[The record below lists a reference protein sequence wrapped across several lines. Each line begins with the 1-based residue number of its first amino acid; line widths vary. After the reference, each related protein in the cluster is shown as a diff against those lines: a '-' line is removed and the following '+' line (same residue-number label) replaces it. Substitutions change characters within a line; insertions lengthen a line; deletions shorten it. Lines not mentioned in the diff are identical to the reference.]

1 MKGISYSLI
10 RVVFALIVGLVIV
23 LWPNTAINYLI
34 ITLGVLFLIPGLISL
49 VSYGMNKKKRPMP
62 FPIEGIGS
70 TLFGLVLVI
79 IPQFFA
85 NILTVILGLAIM
97 LGGLQQVYAL
107 VRARRWK
114 NVPFFLYIIPTLI
127 FFAGLYVVVNPS
139 DARATAL
146 MIIGVTAIVYAIF
159 ELVNWMLYEKDSSS
173 DEKAIYID
181 TENKND
187 N

>member
-1 MKGISYSLI
+1 MKGISYSLV

-23 LWPNTAINYLI
+23 LWPNAAINYLI

-49 VSYGMNKKKRPMP
+49 ISYGINKKKRQMP

-70 TLFGLVLVI
+70 TFFGLFLVI

-85 NILTVILGLAIM
+85 NILTIVLGLAIM
-97 LGGLQQVYAL
+97 LGGIQQVYAL
-107 VRARRWK
+107 LRARRWK
-114 NVPFFLYIIPTLI
+114 NVPVFLYIIPTLI

-146 MIIGVTAIVYAIF
+146 MIIGITAIVYAVF

-173 DEKAIYID
+173 DNHAIYID
-181 TENKND
+181 TDEKNND
-187 N
+187 